1 MIGLRKVVE
10 LRIYDN
16 LKNNMVINKEK
27 SNNLTYKYRWKNIYF
42 LCNRKVYESRKY
54 NNTDKRPLFLKKYD
68 DNYLDFLLDK
78 ATEFDGDL
86 SNEID
91 SEKGYILYINNLTGS
106 SITYFGNNCESLK
119 SKILTKKK

>member
-16 LKNNMVINKEK
+16 LKNNMVINKKK

-54 NNTDKRPLFLKKYD
+54 NNNDKRPLFLKKYD

>member
-1 MIGLRKVVE
+1 MIGVRKVVE

>member
-1 MIGLRKVVE
+1 MIGLHKVVE
-10 LRIYDN
+10 LKIYNN

>member
-1 MIGLRKVVE
+1 
-10 LRIYDN
+10 
-16 LKNNMVINKEK
+16 MVINKKK

-91 SEKGYILYINNLTGS
+91 SKKGYILYINNLTGS